1 MPETPISASD
11 LRPSY
16 VAQPDMR
23 FATTF
28 ISNDLRDYS
37 VNGEAIMDK
46 SSGELYIKRPHD
58 GRVVSF
64 FQNKKYMDE
73 LMFELRVLL
82 NNNADFTLPSEE
94 VTTGYMTSTNYDLVA
109 INNEQTKNALESD
122 TVIPNNDGTQSYH
135 HLKFRM
141 SSECNGFFTRITTRD
156 CDKAVVN
163 FLENEYNTR
172 LKKYSGTNSIILAE
186 KTKLLNSTS
195 WQQSNATIYYDL
207 RLQLKDGRS
216 IDFYNLSGNV
226 EMNEESSVM
235 IPSNTKASYENEI
248 DFMEVTIQK
257 LTFDKMHF
265 MLKYMDTF
273 GSDLKS
279 EYERF
284 LYADKKVEVNFLN
297 VITFVDKSTDII
309 LNGNEFIVAMM
320 DLPQCYRIMNK
331 MAKLKDSASFYLS
344 VPRPN
349 STIWNTY
356 GVWAENIRTVEEHS
370 VVTENKTPLS
380 FDELEEFLAENN
392 GVVEVNLSTDITDLD
407 AYVLKD
413 PTKYEYDDAEVDAL
427 IAKMSADVIAET
439 KSAVSMN
446 DTDLSDNGLFI
457 NPVD

>member
-1 MPETPISASD
+1 MSETPISASD

-73 LMFELRVLL
+73 LMLELRVLL
-82 NNNADFTLPSEE
+82 NNNADFTIPSEE

-109 INNEQTKNALESD
+109 INNEKTKNALESN
-122 TVIPNNDGTQSYH
+122 TVIPNDNGTQSYH

-141 SSECNGFFTRITTRD
+141 SSESNGFFTRITTRD

-172 LKKYSGTNSIILAE
+172 LKEYTGTDSIILSE
-186 KTKLLNSTS
+186 KSKLLNSSS

-216 IDFYNLSGNV
+216 VDFYNLSGNV
-226 EMNEESSVM
+226 EMNEESSIM
-235 IPSNTKASYENEI
+235 IPSNTKSSYEDVI

-257 LTFDKMHF
+257 LTFDKIHF
-265 MLKYMDTF
+265 MLKYMNVF
-273 GSDLKS
+273 GTDLKS

-370 VVTENKTPLS
+370 VVTENKTLLS

-413 PTKYEYDDAEVDAL
+413 PTKYEYDDAEVDARHL
-427 IAKMSADVIAET
+427 K
-439 KSAVSMN
+439 
-446 DTDLSDNGLFI
+446 
-457 NPVD
+457 

>member
-1 MPETPISASD
+1 MSETPISASD

-73 LMFELRVLL
+73 LMLELRVLL
-82 NNNADFTLPSEE
+82 NNNADFTIPSEE

-109 INNEQTKNALESD
+109 INNEKTKNALEFD
-122 TVIPNNDGTQSYH
+122 TIIPNDNGTQSYH

-141 SSECNGFFTRITTRD
+141 SSESNGFFTRITTRD

-172 LKKYSGTNSIILAE
+172 LKEYSGTDSIILAE
-186 KTKLLNSTS
+186 KTKLLNSSS

-216 IDFYNLSGNV
+216 VDFYNLSGNV
-226 EMNEESSVM
+226 EMNEESSIM
-235 IPSNTKASYENEI
+235 IPSNAKSSYEDVI

-257 LTFDKMHF
+257 LTFDKIHF
-265 MLKYMDTF
+265 MLKYMNVF
-273 GSDLKS
+273 GTDLKS

-370 VVTENKTPLS
+370 VVTENKTLLS

-427 IAKMSADVIAET
+427 ISKMSADVISEA